1 MTLPLPQPQEN
12 RFHALEELV
21 HESHMTIAAKK
32 SKRSNKVKTIWARR
46 LAACPPPPP
55 QKKKIE
61 AERKQVLHRKIWET
75 SFFNQKTKE
84 VQFYCGIFGDNMDI
98 WNAQCK
104 KFKLK
109 NLTFG

>member
-21 HESHMTIAAKK
+21 HENHMTTAARK

-55 QKKKIE
+55 PKKK
-61 AERKQVLHRKIWET
+61 AERKKVVHRNIKIYIT
-75 SFFNQKTKE
+75 FSFCFFFLEQ
-84 VQFYCGIFGDNMDI
+84 
-98 WNAQCK
+98 
-104 KFKLK
+104 
-109 NLTFG
+109 